1 MRNIRQ
7 FISGMKNYLVG
18 VNAES
23 NDLRKEIKK
32 QTETLSDCEFLNID
46 AILEEVLVDLVIS
59 PLHGHI
65 RGLID
70 GHNAKQGD
78 SLKIIPTPSTV
89 VVGINKSNYPS
100 TDVQQEVGEKLR
112 NIYLGFEDS
121 VSPMKKL
128 DRWNEFVC
136 QVKHSVLITMQSV
149 WCK

>member
-1 MRNIRQ
+1 MQKVMRNVRQ

-32 QTETLSDCEFLNID
+32 QTENLSDCEFLNID

-70 GHNAKQGD
+70 GHNSKKGD
-78 SLKIIPTPSTV
+78 SLKISKSSLPTIVGGTTNDYNAQDIQQHDV
-89 VVGINKSNYPS
+89 V
-100 TDVQQEVGEKLR
+100 EKLR
-112 NIYLGFEDS
+112 SVYLGFEDS

-128 DRWNEFVC
+128 DKWNEFVC
-136 QVKHSVLITMQSV
+136 QVGKLNT
-149 WCK
+149 

>member
-1 MRNIRQ
+1 MQKVMRNVRQ

-32 QTETLSDCEFLNID
+32 QTENLSDCEFLNID

-70 GHNAKQGD
+70 GHNSKKGD
-78 SLKIIPTPSTV
+78 SLKISKSSLPTIVGGTTNDYNAQDIQQHDV
-89 VVGINKSNYPS
+89 V
-100 TDVQQEVGEKLR
+100 EKLR
-112 NIYLGFEDS
+112 SVYLGFEDS

-128 DRWNEFVC
+128 DKWNEFVC
-136 QVKHSVLITMQSV
+136 QVGELNT
-149 WCK
+149 